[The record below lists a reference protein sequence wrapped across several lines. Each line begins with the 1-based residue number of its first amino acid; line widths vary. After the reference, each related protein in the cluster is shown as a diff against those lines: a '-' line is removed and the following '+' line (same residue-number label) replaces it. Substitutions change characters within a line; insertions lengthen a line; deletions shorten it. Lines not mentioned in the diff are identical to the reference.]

1 MPQNSQTR
9 ESAYYYRQSA
19 TPPSPTQY
27 RQLVT
32 PRPVSPAAAAAYR
45 QPSAPPRPQAR
56 PQPRR
61 PSKARQQPWFSL
73 GRKQSGRFVLAGGG
87 MLALAALVIMPGS
100 QSQPQAAAVANS
112 CQQIV
117 QEKSVLSRDQL
128 SELLAISE
136 RSSKAAV
143 KKVIA
148 EPYCIMPSVTVRQGA
163 EAEREAYPLAF
174 DPQTWLVVLY
184 EGDEYAGYDFSFR
197 RQ

>member
-1 MPQNSQTR
+1 MPQGSQAR

-19 TPPSPTQY
+19 TPPSPTHY

-32 PRPVSPAAAAAYR
+32 PRPVSPAAAGYR
-45 QPSAPPRPQAR
+45 QPSTPPRPQPQSQR
-56 PQPRR
+56 PP
-61 PSKARQQPWFSL
+61 KTRQQPWFSL

-148 EPYCIMPSVTVRQGA
+148 EPYCIMPSVAVRQGA